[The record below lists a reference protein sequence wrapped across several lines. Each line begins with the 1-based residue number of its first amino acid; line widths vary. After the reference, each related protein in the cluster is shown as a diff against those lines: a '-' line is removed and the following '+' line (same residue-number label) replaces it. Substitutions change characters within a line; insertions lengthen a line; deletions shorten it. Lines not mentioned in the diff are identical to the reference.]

1 MIENE
6 RSSRLARVVAVGHA
20 MLTAARTAP
29 KGKGVDILECALV
42 TGDDIRRLSESMLE
56 LHRLTG
62 RGVYA
67 RDGHNILHADAV
79 VVIATRSL
87 PLGLNCAHCGFPTC
101 DEKPANVPCAVNCVD
116 VGIAIGSAVSV
127 AADHRVD
134 CRVWFSAGM
143 AAERLN
149 LLPGCSQ
156 YYCIP
161 LSATSKN
168 PFFDRQ

>member
-6 RSSRLARVVAVGHA
+6 RSSRLERVVAVGHA

-67 RDGHNILHADAV
+67 RDGHNILAGSRR
-79 VVIATRSL
+79 ATKSL
-87 PLGLNCAHCGFPTC
+87 PTYRVPSIAWMWASPSVRRFRLPLIIVWTAVYGFRP
-101 DEKPANVPCAVNCVD
+101 
-116 VGIAIGSAVSV
+116 
-127 AADHRVD
+127 
-134 CRVWFSAGM
+134 VW
-143 AAERLN
+143 
-149 LLPGCSQ
+149 LPSG
-156 YYCIP
+156 
-161 LSATSKN
+161 
-168 PFFDRQ
+168 

>member
-6 RSSRLARVVAVGHA
+6 RLERVVAVGHA

-67 RDGHNILHADAV
+67 RDGHNILQADAV

-116 VGIAIGSAVSV
+116 VGIAIG
-127 AADHRVD
+127 
-134 CRVWFSAGM
+134 M